1 MARYIKVNPKVA
13 KYLHL
18 ENDRNTVTDGNYLL
32 WQADML
38 AFGNPIDFPLP
49 LILAQIGG
57 IALMAHEAKEEQ
69 DGTVCRELPVATD
82 PRFVVEPVSEEEDE
96 DGQEADGADPIDAG
110 QELEPDGVEDGQSM
124 APKPGGPDPNETSQ
138 EKAADENPDEVS
150 PEEAAEPA
158 EETET
163 TNDTEETE

>member
-96 DGQEADGADPIDAG
+96 DSQEANGADPIEAG
-110 QELEPDGVEDGQSM
+110 
-124 APKPGGPDPNETSQ
+124 Q